1 MRTAITRHLGVAACA
16 LLAGALFVGL
26 ALSRES
32 MDLGMRRLGVQAT
45 TGRILEAAPPG
56 QLVRC
61 DFQGLERVEVRLTK
75 RCPPDVEPAPI
86 LLEVRRVPEGA
97 DLEDVLAGAP
107 ERVAP
112 MGAEV
117 THADGAYRRFRF
129 DPIADSAGA
138 TFHLRLVPA
147 DGEPR
152 THWAPFFAMEATR
165 GEGTPAGGIM
175 EARPIA
181 LEFRPFHAHLSHIGV
196 AFELLRPADGEV
208 ALDLFALPDSKVD
221 PPEDFE
227 PRRIGRGRLG
237 SDAPVAA
244 GWAIFELDLDEDLRY
259 VPMRAVL
266 TVPDGTRAV
275 GVDGVPATR
284 LFHSREAG
292 PDDGLIGMTLGTKA
306 FADRDLCVR
315 LHGRGGVG
323 ANLTRLREHGG
334 LWRAV
339 LGLLLWT
346 LTATAAVAAIRP
358 PRPSA

>member
-1 MRTAITRHLGVAACA
+1 MRTTITRNLGVAACA
-16 LLAGALFVGL
+16 LVAGALFLAL
-26 ALSRES
+26 ALSRDS
-32 MDLGMRRLGVQAT
+32 MDLGIRRLGVHPT
-45 TGRILEAAPPG
+45 SGRILREAPPG

-61 DFQGLERVEVRLTK
+61 DVSGLQRIEVLLTK

-86 LLEVRRVPEGA
+86 LLELRRVAEGA
-97 DLEDVLAGAP
+97 ALDDVLAGAP

-117 THADGAYRRFRF
+117 THANGAHRQFRF
-129 DPIADSAGA
+129 DPIEDSAGA
-138 TFHLRLVPA
+138 TFHLSLVPA
-147 DGEPR
+147 DGVAR
-152 THWAPFFAMEATR
+152 THWAPLFALEATR
-165 GEGTPAGGIM
+165 GEGTPAGSIV
-175 EARPIA
+175 EARPLA
-181 LEFRPFHAHLSHIGV
+181 LEFRPFHANLSHIGF
-196 AFELLRPADGEV
+196 AFERLNPADGDV
-208 ALDLFALPDSKVD
+208 GLDLFALPDSKVD

-237 SDAPVAA
+237 SDAPIAA
-244 GWAIFELDLDEDLRY
+244 GWAIFELDLDENLRY

-275 GVDGVPATR
+275 GADGVPASR
-284 LFHSREAG
+284 LFHSRAPG
-292 PDDGLIGMTLGTKA
+292 PDDGLIGMTLGTTA
-306 FADRDLCVR
+306 FDDRDLCLR

-323 ANLTRLREHGG
+323 ANLARLREHGG